1 MAASCSMKSV
11 LRGGLLCATL
21 LLTAASAVAAEAAGN
36 FDRTIY
42 LVRHGSYTPDA
53 NAKPEVGP
61 PLTALGIAQAR
72 LVASRFK
79 QLPSRVDSITS
90 SKMLRAMQ
98 TAAVIRE
105 SLPDVPTGSSAL
117 ISECTPPMLVKSN
130 NEPAARQDACKQRL
144 DAAFAQFFVPAQAA
158 EKNDLLV
165 CHGNVI
171 RYLVTRALGVDTRT
185 WANMSVAHTSV
196 TIVRVL
202 ADGSFKVLAVGDTG
216 HVPPTLHSWG
226 TDEDPQLDPPSVAA
240 F

>member
-1 MAASCSMKSV
+1 MAARRWMRV
-11 LRGGLLCATL
+11 LCASL
-21 LLTAASAVAAEAAGN
+21 ALHAATVLAAEPAGK
-36 FDRTIY
+36 FDHTIY
-42 LVRHGSYTPDA
+42 LVRHGSYAPDP

-79 QLPSRVDSITS
+79 QLPLHFDSITS

-105 SLPDVPTGSSAL
+105 SLPDVAAGSSAL
-117 ISECTPPMLVKSN
+117 ISECTPPALVKLS
-130 NEPAARQDACKQRL
+130 NEPPARQDACKQRL
-144 DAAFAQFFVPAQAA
+144 DAAFTQFFVPASAA
-158 EKNDLLV
+158 EKNDVLV

-185 WANMSVAHTSV
+185 WFNMSVAHTSV
-196 TIVRVL
+196 TVIRVL
-202 ADGSFKVLAVGDTG
+202 ADGSFKVLAVGDMG
-216 HVPPTLHSWG
+216 HVPPTLQSWG
-226 TDEDPQLDPPSVAA
+226 TDADPQLDPPSVAA